1 MLAVAHREIVLRPM
15 RLGMLAEYH
24 GHDGV
29 RAWLAAVCASP
40 VQPTVTV
47 SRMRLL
53 PGGRVAVEGKL
64 AGLEMDFVG
73 LYEVGENRI
82 ATVRGYMSDREL
94 LEQLGVLEPDS
105 DSAARRV

>member
-1 MLAVAHREIVLRPM
+1 MDDPLELVHRWLEGFNARDAEAMLAVAHREIVLRPM

-53 PGGRVAVEGKL
+53 PGGRVAVG
-64 AGLEMDFVG
+64 G
-73 LYEVGENRI
+73 
-82 ATVRGYMSDREL
+82 
-94 LEQLGVLEPDS
+94 Q
-105 DSAARRV
+105 ARRSRDGLRRPVRSR